1 MQPKVRYYMSRIS
14 LHDDK
19 VGHFRKINAK
29 EAIRR
34 IRMPDEKIALNHRVF
49 TFEFPFRFVMY
60 IITLYS

>member
-1 MQPKVRYYMSRIS
+1 MQPKVRYYMSKIS

-19 VGHFRKINAK
+19 VGHFRIIDTK

-34 IRMPDEKIALNHRVF
+34 IRISDKKIALNHGVF